1 MQKRNQLPA
10 RHELKY
16 FIHPAEVEALR
27 NRLRPAMTLDSH
39 CVGGRPY
46 VIRSLYFDDIDDS
59 AYYDK
64 EAGVS
69 NRDKYRIRIYRHSDQ
84 EIFIERK
91 RKLGDLIQ
99 KSSTQITRRLC
110 DQIVSGDPRGLYRSS
125 NALLQDLYVQMRTRL
140 LRPRV
145 IVDYEREAYLHPA
158 ENVRITFDLK
168 LRLGAFQRRSLQS
181 RSAYC
186 LSPRRHRGDSGG
198 QVRPLSARPHHR
210 PAGRRPCRAQRR
222 VQIRPLPALRT
233 VGQVRTKEEEIPM
246 NNVFSEVFSSQTIGF
261 SSILTVVVSMLFALG
276 AGYVITMVYRRNYR
290 GVMYSG
296 NFALSLLMMTVITT
310 PVVLCIRN
318 SIALSM
324 GMVGALSI
332 VRFRTAV
339 KDPLDTAYMFWALT
353 TGILLGAGQFLLTV
367 LALVMIAGILTLL
380 VNFQTRGLNSYL
392 LVVRAGEEAER
403 TVSQIVGT
411 IRVQKLKSKTVSSA
425 GVEMTYEVRVDKPD
439 ALLNRLQSVA
449 GVQDATLVSYQ
460 GETA

>member
-1 MQKRNQLPA
+1 
-10 RHELKY
+10 
-16 FIHPAEVEALR
+16 
-27 NRLRPAMTLDSH
+27 
-39 CVGGRPY
+39 
-46 VIRSLYFDDIDDS
+46 
-59 AYYDK
+59 
-64 EAGVS
+64 
-69 NRDKYRIRIYRHSDQ
+69 
-84 EIFIERK
+84 
-91 RKLGDLIQ
+91 
-99 KSSTQITRRLC
+99 
-110 DQIVSGDPRGLYRSS
+110 
-125 NALLQDLYVQMRTRL
+125 
-140 LRPRV
+140 
-145 IVDYEREAYLHPA
+145 
-158 ENVRITFDLK
+158 
-168 LRLGAFQRRSLQS
+168 
-181 RSAYC
+181 
-186 LSPRRHRGDSGG
+186 
-198 QVRPLSARPHHR
+198 
-210 PAGRRPCRAQRR
+210 
-222 VQIRPLPALRT
+222 
-233 VGQVRTKEEEIPM
+233 M
-246 NNVFSEVFSSQTIGF
+246 NNAFSEVFSSQTIGF
-261 SSILTVVVSMLFALG
+261 SSILTVIVSMLFALG
-276 AGYVITMVYRRNYR
+276 AGYVITVVYRRNYR